1 MKHALVLLAGL
12 VIVAALALSPGQP
25 SALAAHSAQNATPT
39 PAPEAEPTATPA
51 PEVEGAA
58 VEEEAAEPT
67 VADLLARLEALEAT
81 VAELYAAHAAAHA
94 ATYDQVNGVNTAIY
108 LLDSAGL
115 HDLETRL
122 VEDGEILPGDSG
134 AVGQLA
140 RLLST
145 VAWPDALAEEAA
157 TLQEMLAALSVALA
171 DDDLETVKPLSTE
184 THVAYHVFSHNAQM
198 WLAAQSESGLAPAP
212 GQAHRVNT
220 AIYLLDGAG
229 LHGLAERL
237 ADPGEILPGDSGHI
251 AQVARLLSTVDWP
264 EMLEADALALTDTL
278 VVLATALADDD
289 LDAAA
294 PLADEAHEAQ
304 HDLSHHA
311 QMWLS
316 EEAGHDASHDS
327 HSDDAHAE
335 HSHGG

>member
-1 MKHALVLLAGL
+1 MKYALVILAGL
-12 VIVAALALSPGQP
+12 VIVAALAVSPGQP
-25 SALAAHSAQNATPT
+25 TALAAPPAQNATPT
-39 PAPEAEPTATPA
+39 PAPEAEATPTPA
-51 PEVEGAA
+51 PEVEGATAVEEA
-58 VEEEAAEPT
+58 VEEEAEPT
-67 VADLLARLEALEAT
+67 VADLLARLETLEAT
-81 VAELYAAHAAAHA
+81 VAELYAVHEAAHA

-115 HDLETRL
+115 HELETRL
-122 VEDGEILPGDSG
+122 VEEGDILPGDSG

-145 VAWPDALAEEAA
+145 VDWPDELADEAVA
-157 TLQEMLAALSVALA
+157 LQEMLVTFSAALA
-171 DDDLETVKPLSTE
+171 DDDLENVQPLSTE

-198 WLAAQSESGLAPAP
+198 WVAAQAESTPAPAP

-237 ADPGEILPGDSGHI
+237 ADPGEILPGDSGEI
-251 AQVARLLSTVDWP
+251 AQIARLLSTVDWP

-278 VVLATALADDD
+278 NALATALADDD

-294 PLADEAHEAQ
+294 PLAEQAHEAQ

-311 QMWLS
+311 QMWLN
-316 EEAGHDASHDS
+316 EDTGHDS
-327 HSDDAHAE
+327 HSDNAPAE